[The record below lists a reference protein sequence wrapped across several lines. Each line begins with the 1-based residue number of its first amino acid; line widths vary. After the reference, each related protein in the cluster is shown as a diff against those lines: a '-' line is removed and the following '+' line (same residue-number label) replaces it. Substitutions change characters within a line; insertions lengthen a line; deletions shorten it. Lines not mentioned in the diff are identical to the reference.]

1 MRLSICCATRRPL
14 RMLTWVAALAALMVG
29 APASADAQGFPTR
42 PITIVVPYPPGGP
55 TDVVARILAE
65 RMRVSLG
72 QQIIVENVAGGS
84 GSIGVGRVARAAADG
99 TTLSL
104 GNSGSHVLNAALYA
118 LPYDLLNDFAPVALL
133 TSNPQ
138 IIITRTG
145 VPARNLTELIGW
157 LRQNPGKATVGS
169 AGAVASVSA
178 AYFQSS
184 TATRFVVVPYRG
196 AAPALQDLMGG
207 QIDLMFD
214 QASNALPQ
222 VRGGTVKAFA
232 VTAKTRL
239 PNAPDI
245 PTVDE
250 AGLPGFYMSVWHAIW
265 SSKGT
270 LKNVILK
277 LNAAVVDALADPTV
291 RRRLAA
297 LGQELPA
304 RERQTPE
311 ALGAYQKAEIE
322 KWWPIVKAAGIKV
335 E

>member
-1 MRLSICCATRRPL
+1 MTN
-14 RMLTWVAALAALMVG
+14 
-29 APASADAQGFPTR
+29 ADSTA
-42 PITIVVPYPPGGP
+42 VL
-55 TDVVARILAE
+55 LAE
-65 RMRVSLG
+65 GMRKSLG
-72 QQIIVENVAGGS
+72 QPIIVENVAGAS
-84 GSIGVGRVARAAADG
+84 GRIGVGRVARAAGDG

-157 LRQNPGKATVGS
+157 LRANAGKATVGS

-184 TATRFVVVPYRG
+184 TATRFLVVPYRG

-222 VRGGTVKAFA
+222 VRGGSVKAFA
-232 VTAKTRL
+232 VPAKNRL
-239 PNAPDI
+239 HNAPEI

-250 AGLPGFYMSVWHAIW
+250 AGLPGLY
-265 SSKGT
+265 
-270 LKNVILK
+270 
-277 LNAAVVDALADPTV
+277 
-291 RRRLAA
+291 AA
-297 LGQELPA
+297 LWQGL
-304 RERQTPE
+304 
-311 ALGAYQKAEIE
+311 
-322 KWWPIVKAAGIKV
+322 W
-335 E
+335 